1 VREKDREREIVRRV
15 RREKE
20 KTKII
25 QLIVYENVM
34 IIMIIKN
41 NYEFSMR

>member
-1 VREKDREREIVRRV
+1 VREKDRERDSERV